1 MTLFSMVTDKF
12 ERSDFIDQNQ
22 PKYLVERLNGGEIAD
37 FKDFICEEKQFTQEA
52 YIMPQKE

>member
-22 PKYLVERLNGGEIAD
+22 PKYLVERLIGGEIAD
-37 FKDFICEEKQFTQEA
+37 FKDFICKEKQFT
-52 YIMPQKE
+52 